1 MASSLED
8 KPERAA
14 KWLCSATKEGCLEH
28 IDRHPDRRRAR
39 SHRLSRIVK
48 YLDEEFRL
56 YATVKNEL
64 IVRHGEPVPDKP
76 EEYRVLPHLPGF
88 AAYIEAMTRVHEETV
103 PFPFKKIEV
112 KDLDLDFSA
121 NEIEALAPIFDGF
134 ATDDDGADA
143 AALEA
148 RAAIRRERLTASV

>member
-1 MASSLED
+1 MNTLTVIQIVVAHEAIARLRD
-8 KPERAA
+8 KPLPGAV
-14 KWLCSATKEGCLEH
+14 SY
-28 IDRHPDRRRAR
+28 
-39 SHRLSRIVK
+39 RLSKIVK

-88 AAYIEAMTRVHEETV
+88 AAYVEAMTRVHEETV
-103 PFPFKKIEV
+103 PFPFRKIEV

-134 ATDDDGADA
+134 AVDDDGADA
-143 AALEA
+143 TALEA
-148 RAAIRRERLTASV
+148 RAAVRRERLTASA

>member
-1 MASSLED
+1 MNSLTVIQIVAAHGAIARLRD
-8 KPERAA
+8 KPLPGAV
-14 KWLCSATKEGCLEH
+14 SY
-28 IDRHPDRRRAR
+28 
-39 SHRLSRIVK
+39 RLSKIAK

-76 EEYRVLPHLPGF
+76 DEYRVLPHLPGF

-103 PFPFKKIEV
+103 PFPFRKIEV
-112 KDLDLDFSA
+112 KDLDIDFSA

-134 ATDDDGADA
+134 ATDDDGVDA
-143 AALEA
+143 TALEA
-148 RAAIRRERLTASV
+148 RAAVRRERLGGTA